1 MKMSNWRNSQ
11 LTIKFRNVKRGN
23 ILRKLKKG
31 PNKIVVIGISN
42 KKVINWNKL
51 NQIEIPESRYKLMRL
66 STRNC
71 SYNR

>member
-51 NQIEIPESRYKLMRL
+51 N
-66 STRNC
+66 
-71 SYNR
+71 